1 MLFFLQYWQTRI
13 NRLIQPFLL
22 GLRCQSH
29 YIYMKRICILLLL
42 LLSTFDLFSQNDSTD
57 QTRMS
62 LLTCGVGDELYAS
75 FGHTA
80 IRYTD
85 PAKGIDEIYNYGMFD
100 FADPDFLMKF
110 TRGKLLYYVGIGSY
124 NNFVEDY
131 SYEQRSVIEQE
142 LDLSPAQ
149 KSKILAFLKD
159 NLKPENKY
167 YKYDFLYDNCATRI
181 RDIFPG
187 ILGPGFRFGASLPE
201 GRKISF
207 RKIIDEYQRN
217 NHWARLG
224 INIVL
229 GSRIDKVMTNEEAM
243 FLPDMLMQGMAT
255 AKLDGKAIV
264 AGAPKQ
270 VVKGTDRTALSPN
283 GPMWAMIALLLF
295 TLIVFFVRPLQVLK
309 PFIAFLHLLLSGLL
323 GAVLLFMWLGT
334 DHQSCANNYNLL
346 WALPFNLPFA
356 LTVFKPRSWHKQYSL
371 IAIVLLILA
380 LMVHVIGIQAMPLT
394 ELLPFF
400 LCLLYVYLFVYKR
413 AIGAFGGG
421 AGSSVAQ

>member
-1 MLFFLQYWQTRI
+1 
-13 NRLIQPFLL
+13 
-22 GLRCQSH
+22 
-29 YIYMKRICILLLL
+29 MKRICILLLL
-42 LLSTFDLFSQNDSTD
+42 LLSSFNLFSQNDTAD

-62 LLTCGVGDELYAS
+62 LLTCGVGDELYSS

-85 PAKGIDEIYNYGMFD
+85 PVRGIDEVYNYGMFN
-100 FADPDFLMKF
+100 FGPDFLMKF
-110 TRGKLLYYVGIGSY
+110 TRGKLMYYVGIGSY
-124 NNFVEDY
+124 HNFVEDY
-131 SYEQRSVIEQE
+131 SYEQRSVVEQALNLNRE
-142 LDLSPAQ
+142 Q
-149 KSKILAFLKD
+149 KSKILAFLKN

-167 YKYDFLYDNCATRI
+167 YKYDFLYDNCATRV
-181 RDIFPG
+181 RDVFPA
-187 ILGPGFRFGASLPE
+187 ILSTGFSFGPSLPE

-207 RKIIDEYQRN
+207 RKIINEYQRN

-255 AKLDGKAIV
+255 AQLDGKDIV
-264 AGAPKQ
+264 AGTPKQ
-270 VVKGTDRTALSPN
+270 IVKGADRAVLSPN
-283 GPMWAMIALLLF
+283 GPMWAMIGLLLV
-295 TLIVFFVRPLQVLK
+295 TMIVFFVRPLQVLK
-309 PFIAFLHLLLSGLL
+309 PFIALLHLLLSGLL
-323 GAVLLFMWLGT
+323 GFMLLFMWLGT

-356 LTVFKPRSWHKQYSL
+356 FTIFKPRKWHKQYSL

-380 LMVHVIGIQAMPLT
+380 LMVHVIGIQVMAIT

-400 LCLLYVYLFVYKR
+400 LCLLYVYLFIYKR

-421 AGSSVAQ
+421 AGSSVPRQ

>member
-1 MLFFLQYWQTRI
+1 
-13 NRLIQPFLL
+13 
-22 GLRCQSH
+22 
-29 YIYMKRICILLLL
+29 MKRICILLLL
-42 LLSTFDLFSQNDSTD
+42 LLSTFNLFAQNDTAAD

-62 LLTCGVGDELYAS
+62 LLTCGVGDELYSS

-85 PAKGIDEIYNYGMFD
+85 PARGIDEVYNYGMFN
-100 FADPDFLMKF
+100 FGPDFLMQF

-124 NNFVEDY
+124 VNFVEDY
-131 SYEQRSVIEQE
+131 SYEQRSVVEQE
-142 LDLSPAQ
+142 LALSPEQ

-167 YKYDFLYDNCATRI
+167 YKYDFLYDNCATRV

-187 ILGPGFRFGASLPE
+187 ILGAGFSFGNSLPE

-207 RKIIDEYQRN
+207 RKIINEYQRN

-255 AKLDGKAIV
+255 AKLDGTAVV
-264 AGAPKQ
+264 AGSPKQ
-270 VVKGTDRTALSPN
+270 IVKGADRSALSPN
-283 GPMWAMIALLLF
+283 GPLWAMIGLLLI

-309 PFIAFLHLLLSGLL
+309 PFIALLHLLLSGLL
-323 GAVLLFMWLGT
+323 GIILLFMWLGT

-356 LTVFKPRSWHKQYSL
+356 VTIFKPRKWHKQYSL

-380 LMVHVIGIQAMPLT
+380 LMVHVIGIQVMAIT

-400 LCLLYVYLFVYKR
+400 LCLLYVYLFIYKR

-421 AGSSVAQ
+421 AGSSVPT

>member
-1 MLFFLQYWQTRI
+1 
-13 NRLIQPFLL
+13 
-22 GLRCQSH
+22 
-29 YIYMKRICILLLL
+29 MKRICLSLLL
-42 LLSTFDLFSQNDSTD
+42 LLSVFTLFAQNDTTD
-57 QTRMS
+57 QTRIS
-62 LLTCGVGDELYAS
+62 LLTCGVGDELYSS

-85 PAKGIDEIYNYGMFD
+85 PAKGIDEVYNYGMFN
-100 FADPDFLMKF
+100 FGPDFLMKF

-131 SYEQRSVIEQE
+131 SYEQRSVVEQE
-142 LDLSPAQ
+142 LNLNREQ
-149 KSKILAFLKD
+149 KSKLLAFLKD

-167 YKYDFLYDNCATRI
+167 YKYDFLYDNCATRV

-187 ILGPGFRFGASLPE
+187 ILGPGFSFGNSLPE
-201 GRKISF
+201 GKKISF
-207 RKIIDEYQRN
+207 RKIINEYQRN

-243 FLPDMLMQGMAT
+243 FLPDMLMQGVAT
-255 AKLDGKAIV
+255 AKLDGKDIV
-264 AGAPKQ
+264 AGSPKQ
-270 VVKGTDRTALSPN
+270 IVKGADRSALSPN
-283 GPMWAMIALLLF
+283 GPMWAMIGLLLI

-309 PFIAFLHLLLSGLL
+309 PFIALLHLLLSGLL
-323 GAVLLFMWLGT
+323 GIMLLFMWLGT

-356 LTVFKPRSWHKQYSL
+356 FTIFKPRKWHKQYSL
-371 IAIVLLILA
+371 IAIILLILA
-380 LMVHVIGIQAMPLT
+380 LMVHVIGIQVMAIT

-421 AGSSVAQ
+421 AGSSVPRE